1 MKPNDFGKIS
11 RRTFLASVPVAASA
25 PMLRG
30 TAHATVPDPVTAV
43 NPALALKGGTP
54 VRTSILNTSCPGS
67 QFYDNHEQD
76 LTDEA
81 ISTHGLFRWYGP
93 EGQPQPNKVATFEKE
108 FSKLLDVKY
117 VLGTTSGTAA
127 LHVALTALGV
137 GPGDEVILPAW
148 TWYSCYYAI
157 LMTGAL
163 PVFAED
169 DDSFT
174 IDPEDVERK
183 ITPQTKAIMV
193 VHLFGSP
200 CNMDAIMA
208 IARRHNIKV
217 LEDSAQNAGGSYKGK
232 RTSSIG
238 DIGIF
243 SFQLHKMITAG
254 EGGAVVT
261 NDPLLY
267 ERAVRFHDL
276 GLLRPP
282 SVAQVGKGAMPYF
295 MGVNYRMNEMT
306 GAVMLAQ
313 MRKLDY
319 ILGEQRR
326 RGGSVIDRVSRIPGI
341 KMRRSNDPNGEL
353 HLTVDLILSSQELRD
368 QFLKAMK
375 AEMVPMERP
384 SAAVVLPAQPPIANK
399 AVPHPMWPSFNSP
412 RGKEMRYGAESVP
425 RTMDIFNRT
434 ATLTVGPKYTDRD
447 LDDIVAAISK
457 VYQALVVS

>member
-1 MKPNDFGKIS
+1 MVCSAGMA
-11 RRTFLASVPVAASA
+11 RRAGRSPTKRQPSKRSLP
-25 PMLRG
+25 
-30 TAHATVPDPVTAV
+30 
-43 NPALALKGGTP
+43 
-54 VRTSILNTSCPGS
+54 SCWVS
-67 QFYDNHEQD
+67 
-76 LTDEA
+76 
-81 ISTHGLFRWYGP
+81 STYSGI
-93 EGQPQPNKVATFEKE
+93 
-108 FSKLLDVKY
+108 
-117 VLGTTSGTAA
+117 TSGTAA
-127 LHVALTALGV
+127 LHTALTALGI

-169 DDSFT
+169 DDSFA
-174 IDPEDVERK
+174 IDPVDLEKK

-200 CNMDAIMA
+200 ANMDAVMD
-208 IARRHNIKV
+208 IARRHGLKV
-217 LEDSAQNAGGSYKGK
+217 LEDSAQFAGGQYKGK
-232 RTSSIG
+232 RTSTIG

-282 SVAQVGKGAMPYF
+282 TQAQVGQGAMPYF
-295 MGVNYRMNEMT
+295 MGLNYRMNEMT
-306 GAVMLAQ
+306 GAVLLAQ
-313 MRKLDY
+313 VRKLDN
-319 ILGEQRR
+319 ILAEQRR
-326 RGGSVIDRVSRIPGI
+326 RGGYVIERVSRLPGI
-341 KMRRSNDPNGEL
+341 KMRRSNDWDGEL
-353 HLTVDLILSSQELRD
+353 HLTVDLLLASQELRD

-375 AEMVPMERP
+375 AENVPMERP

-399 AVPHPMWPSFNSP
+399 AVPHPAWPTFNSP

-425 RTMDIFNRT
+425 RTMEIFNRT
-434 ATLTVGPKYTDRD
+434 ATLTVGPAVYRPRFGRHRRGHHQGVYGTGRLRRQRSRRAGTGHRPISLSHGQLLPNMD
-447 LDDIVAAISK
+447 LLRRAEG
-457 VYQALVVS
+457 

>member
-1 MKPNDFGKIS
+1 MNLNDIEKLS
-11 RRTFLASVPVAASA
+11 RRTFLASVPIAASVPLLHGA
-25 PMLRG
+25 TGATG
-30 TAHATVPDPVTAV
+30 TEGAKGTDTG
-43 NPALALKGGTP
+43 LALNGGTP
-54 VRTSILNTSCPGS
+54 VRTTILNTSCPGS
-67 QFYDNHEQD
+67 QFYDHHEQN
-76 LTDEA
+76 LADEA

-93 EGQPQPNKVATFEKE
+93 EGRPQPTKVATFENE
-108 FSKLLDVKY
+108 FAKLLGVKY
-117 VLGTTSGTAA
+117 VLGITSGTAA
-127 LHVALTALGV
+127 LHTALTALGV

-148 TWYSCYYAI
+148 TWYSCYYTI

-163 PVFAED
+163 PVFAEV

-174 IDPEDVERK
+174 IDPKDLERK
-183 ITPQTKAIMV
+183 ITPQTKAVMV

-200 CNMDAIMA
+200 CNMDAIMEV
-208 IARRHNIKV
+208 ARRHNIKV
-217 LEDSAQNAGGSYKGK
+217 LEDSAQCAGGQYKGK
-232 RTSSIG
+232 RTATIG

-282 SVAQVGKGAMPYF
+282 TQAQVGNGAMPYF
-295 MGVNYRMNEMT
+295 MGLNYRMNEMT

-313 MRKLDY
+313 LRKLDN
-319 ILGEQRR
+319 ILAQQRR
-326 RGGSVIDRVSRIPGI
+326 RGGYVVERVSRIPGI
-341 KMRRSNDPNGEL
+341 KMRRSNDRNGEL
-353 HLTVDLILSSQELRD
+353 HLTVDLLLSSQELRD

-375 AEMVPMERP
+375 AENVPMERP

-399 AVPHPMWPSFNSP
+399 AVPHPAWPTFNSP
-412 RGKEMRYGAESVP
+412 RGKELRYGADSVP
-425 RTMDIFNRT
+425 RTMEIFNRT

-447 LDDIVAAISK
+447 LDDIVAAITK
-457 VYQALVVS
+457 VYTALVH

>member
-1 MKPNDFGKIS
+1 MKNDHTSGIT
-11 RRTFLASVPVAASA
+11 RRKFLAAVPAAASVPL
-25 PMLRG
+25 LRG
-30 TAHATVPDPVTAV
+30 TTHGTVADPG
-43 NPALALKGGTP
+43 LALNGGTP
-54 VRTSILNTSCPGS
+54 VRTTVLNTSCPGS
-67 QFYDNHEQD
+67 QFYDHREQN

-81 ISTHGLFRWYGP
+81 IATHSLFRWYGP
-93 EGQPQPNKVATFEKE
+93 EGQPQPAKVATFEKE
-108 FSKLLDVKY
+108 FAKVMGVKY
-117 VLGTTSGTAA
+117 VLGITSGTAA
-127 LHVALTALGV
+127 LHTALTALGV

-174 IDPEDVERK
+174 MDPEDLERK
-183 ITPQTKAIMV
+183 ITPQTKAVMV
-193 VHLFGSP
+193 VHLFGAP
-200 CNMDAIMA
+200 ANMDAIMDV
-208 IARRHNIKV
+208 ARRHNIKV
-217 LEDSAQNAGGSYKGK
+217 LEDSAQDAGGQYKGK
-232 RTSSIG
+232 RTSTIG

-282 SVAQVGKGAMPYF
+282 TQAQIGKGAMPYF

-313 MRKLDY
+313 LRKLDT
-319 ILGEQRR
+319 ILAEQRR
-326 RGGSVIDRVSRIPGI
+326 RGGYVIDHVSRIPGI
-341 KMRRSNDPNGEL
+341 KMRRSNDPDGEL
-353 HLTVDLILSSQELRD
+353 HLTVDLLLSSQELRD
-368 QFLKAMK
+368 RFLKAMQ
-375 AEMVPMERP
+375 AENVPMQRP
-384 SAAVVLPAQPPIANK
+384 SAAVVLPAQPAIANK
-399 AVPHPMWPSFNSP
+399 AVPHPAWPSFNSS
-412 RGKEMRYGAESVP
+412 RGKEILYGADSVP

-434 ATLTVGPKYTDRD
+434 ATLTVGPKYADRD
-447 LDDIVAAISK
+447 LDDIVTAITK
-457 VYQALVVS
+457 VYKALVA

>member
-1 MKPNDFGKIS
+1 MKLSDIEKIS
-11 RRTFLASVPVAASA
+11 RRTFLASVPIAASV
-25 PMLRG
+25 PMLRA
-30 TAHATVPDPVTAV
+30 TAHGTGADPGSVTDAG
-43 NPALALKGGTP
+43 LALNGGTP
-54 VRTSILNTSCPGS
+54 VRSTILNTSCPGS
-67 QFYDNHEQD
+67 QFYDHHEQD

-93 EGQPQPNKVATFEKE
+93 AGQPQPTKVATFEKE
-108 FSKLLDVKY
+108 FAQLLGVKY
-117 VLGTTSGTAA
+117 VLGITSGTAA
-127 LHVALTALGV
+127 LHTALTALGV

-174 IDPEDVERK
+174 IDPEDVEKK
-183 ITPQTKAIMV
+183 ITPQTKVIMV

-200 CNMDAIMA
+200 CNMDAIMEV
-208 IARRHNIKV
+208 ARRHNIKV
-217 LEDSAQNAGGSYKGK
+217 LEDSAQNAGGQYKGK
-232 RTSSIG
+232 RTSTIG

-282 SVAQVGKGAMPYF
+282 TQAQVGKGTMPYF

-313 MRKLDY
+313 LRKLDS
-319 ILGEQRR
+319 ILAEQRR
-326 RGGSVIDRVSRIPGI
+326 RGGYVIERVSRIPGI
-341 KMRRSNDPNGEL
+341 KMRRSNDYNGEL
-353 HLTVDLILSSQELRD
+353 HLTVDLLLSSQELRD

-375 AEMVPMERP
+375 AENVPMERP

-399 AVPHPMWPSFNSP
+399 AVPHPAWPSFNSP
-412 RGKEMRYGAESVP
+412 RGKELLYGADSVP

-447 LDDIVAAISK
+447 LDDIVAAVTK
-457 VYQALVVS
+457 VYTALVD

>member
-1 MKPNDFGKIS
+1 MKRIDLGKMS
-11 RRTFLASVPVAASA
+11 RRTFLASVPVAASV
-25 PMLRG
+25 PLLSG
-30 TAHATVPDPVTAV
+30 TAEAKAADTR
-43 NPALALKGGTP
+43 LALNGGAP
-54 VRTSILNTSCPGS
+54 VRSTILNTSCPGS
-67 QFYDNHEQD
+67 QFYDHHEQD
-76 LTDEA
+76 LADEA

-93 EGQPQPNKVATFEKE
+93 EGRPQPTKVATFEKE
-108 FSKLLDVKY
+108 FAKLLGVKY
-117 VLGTTSGTAA
+117 VLGVTSGTAA
-127 LHVALTALGV
+127 LHIALTALGV

-163 PVFAED
+163 PVFAEN

-174 IDPEDVERK
+174 IDPQDLERK
-183 ITPQTKAIMV
+183 ITPLTKAVMV

-200 CNMDAIMA
+200 CNMDAVMEV
-208 IARRHNIKV
+208 ARRHNIKV
-217 LEDSAQNAGGSYKGK
+217 LEDSAQCAGGRYKGK
-232 RTSSIG
+232 RTATIG
-238 DIGIF
+238 DMGIF

-282 SVAQVGKGAMPYF
+282 TQAQVGQGAMPYF
-295 MGVNYRMNEMT
+295 MGLNYRMNEMT

-313 MRKLDY
+313 VRKLDR
-319 ILGEQRR
+319 ILAEQRR
-326 RGGSVIDRVSRIPGI
+326 RGGYVIERVSRIPGI
-341 KMRRSNDPNGEL
+341 KMRRSNDWNGEL
-353 HLTVDLILSSQELRD
+353 HLTIDLLLSSQELRD

-375 AEMVPMERP
+375 AENVPMERP

-399 AVPHPMWPSFNSP
+399 AVPHPAWPTFNSP
-412 RGKEMRYGAESVP
+412 RGKEIRYGAESVP
-425 RTMDIFNRT
+425 RTMEIFNRT
-434 ATLTVGPKYTDRD
+434 ATLTVGPKYDDRD

-457 VYQALVVS
+457 VYTALVK